1 MRALLCQA
9 FGGPETLTV
18 GTLPDP
24 APGPGQVLLRV
35 RAAGLNFADT
45 LMIEGKYQEKPP
57 FPFAP
62 GLEVAGEV
70 AALGEGCRRL
80 KVGDR
85 VLAAV
90 GAGGFAELAVA
101 QERDAFV
108 LPDAMDFVTAAGF
121 TVTYGTA
128 HGGLVWRARMQPGET
143 LVVHG
148 AAGGVGLAA
157 VEVGK
162 AMGARVIAT
171 AGGAEK
177 LAVAKEHGADALIDY
192 RNEDLRERLKALTEG
207 RGADVYFDPVGGSAF
222 EASLRAIAW
231 EGRIVVIGFAG
242 GGVPQIPANI
252 LLVKNVSALGFY
264 WGSYRTRAPDRL
276 AAQFDDLFGWFEQGL
291 LKPHVSHRLPLAEAA
306 EGFTLLRE
314 RKATGKVVVEI

>member
-108 LPDAMDFVTAAGF
+108 LPDAMDYVTAAGF
-121 TVTYGTA
+121 MVTYGTA

-177 LAVAKEHGADALIDY
+177 LAVAKAHGADALIDY
-192 RNEDLRERLKALTEG
+192 RSEDLRERLKALTEG

-264 WGSYRTRAPDRL
+264 WGSYRAKAPDRL